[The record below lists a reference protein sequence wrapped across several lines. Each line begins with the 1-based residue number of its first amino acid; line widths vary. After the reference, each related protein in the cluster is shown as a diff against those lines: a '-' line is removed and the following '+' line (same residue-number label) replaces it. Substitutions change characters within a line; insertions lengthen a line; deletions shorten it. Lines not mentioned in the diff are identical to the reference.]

1 MTNNSNLSKHPE
13 FTRQNFTMFLSTF
26 IPLVLTTSFLPITA
40 LASPPTSPKNN
51 IFVRQASECADR
63 TGGIACP
70 GGVYCCPASPWECK
84 AGDPYLCTASIG
96 LGQVLTATALDWAS
110 LQASV
115 SRDVDSIRSRISGIA
130 ASITGPRSSVSPGR
144 VTATSSAVQSSA
156 AASQGESASSA
167 SQPADASSVATPS
180 TQSTPSVASATA
192 ATASATGGAVVPTL
206 RKDLMMGGLIG
217 IGLFLA

>member
-1 MTNNSNLSKHPE
+1 
-13 FTRQNFTMFLSTF
+13 MFPSIFRT
-26 IPLVLTTSFLPITA
+26 LVLTTSFLPITA
-40 LASPPTSPKNN
+40 LASPPTSPRNN

-63 TGGIACP
+63 TGGIAIGCP

-84 AGDPYLCTASIG
+84 ADDPSLCTASITG
-96 LGQVLTATALDWAS
+96 LDQVLTATALNWGS
-110 LQASV
+110 LQASI
-115 SRDVDSIRSRISGIA
+115 SREGDSIRSRISGIA
-130 ASITGPRSSVSPGR
+130 ASLTRPRSSVSPGR

-167 SQPADASSVATPS
+167 SLPVDASSAATPL

-206 RKDLMMGGLIG
+206 RRDLMMGGLVG
-217 IGLFLA
+217 LGLFLA